1 MSPFP
6 VEALDEVIWRIDEA
20 IGGPASKGFTT
31 RGWIK
36 KATGAEVVKFLSGIK
51 DRLAHA
57 RYTLVDESHQGW
69 LKEDHEPVQVV
80 LRPAQRVPEPKPAP
94 TTQEV
99 RALKVLVID
108 DAPFMEVYVK
118 KFMPPD
124 TQVTYIRHLPED
136 ESVLS
141 QFDALVVDGDGIGNK
156 KWKHGL
162 DFCKSYDKPEGQA
175 VVFYSGLSAYG
186 ADALELERRGIANLP
201 KGGNPEKLALCIR
214 FPMPKRTGGAE

>member
-6 VEALDEVIWRIDEA
+6 VEAIDEVIWRIDEA

-36 KATGAEVVKFLSGIK
+36 KATGAEVVKFLSGLK

-57 RYTLVDESHQGW
+57 RFTLVDEAHQGW

-94 TTQEV
+94 AAEKRV
-99 RALKVLVID
+99 RKVLMVD
-108 DAPFMEVYVK
+108 DFPGMQGYIEKHV
-118 KFMPPD
+118 PD
-124 TQVTYIRHLPED
+124 VEVTYIRQLPED
-136 ESVLS
+136 ESVFA
-141 QFDALVVDGDGIGNK
+141 QYDALVIDGDGIGNK
-156 KWKHGL
+156 TYPDGL
-162 DFCKSYDKPEGQA
+162 AFCKSYDKPEGQA
-175 VVFYSGLSAYG
+175 VVFHSGLSARG
-186 ADALELERRGIANLP
+186 TDALELERRGIANLP
-201 KGGNPEKLALCIR
+201 KGSNPEKLELCIR

>member
-57 RYTLVDESHQGW
+57 RHTLVDEAHQGW
-69 LKEDHEPVQVV
+69 LKENNEPVQVV
-80 LRPAQRVPEPKPAP
+80 LRPAKRVPAPKTMPA
-94 TTQEV
+94 TLDV
-99 RALKVLVID
+99 RAIKVLVID
-108 DAPFMEVYVK
+108 DSVFMEGFVN
-118 KFMPPD
+118 KFMPD
-124 TQVTYIRHLPED
+124 AQVTYIRQLPED

-141 QFDALVVDGDGIGNK
+141 QFDALVIDGEGLGNK

-162 DFCKSYDKPEGQA
+162 DFCKAYDKPEGQA
-175 VVFYSGLSAYG
+175 VVFYSGLSAHG
-186 ADALELERRGIANLP
+186 TDALELERRGIANLS
-201 KGGNPEKLALCIR
+201 KGSDPDKLVRCLR
-214 FPMPKRTGGAE
+214 SPMPKQTGGAA

>member
-6 VEALDEVIWRIDEA
+6 VEAIDEVIWRIDEA

-57 RYTLVDESHQGW
+57 RYTLVDEAHQGW

-80 LRPAQRVPEPKPAP
+80 LRPAKPVERPEGSQGPAAEKRV
-94 TTQEV
+94 
-99 RALKVLVID
+99 LKVLMVD
-108 DAPFMEVYVK
+108 DFPGMRGYIEKHV
-118 KFMPPD
+118 PD
-124 TQVTYIRHLPED
+124 VEVTYRSQLPED
-136 ESVLS
+136 ESELAE
-141 QFDALVVDGDGIGNK
+141 FDALVIDGEGVGNR

-162 DFCKSYDKPEGQA
+162 DFCKTYDRPEGQA
-175 VVFYSGLSAYG
+175 VIYHSGLRAYG
-186 ADALELERRGIANLP
+186 EDAMILEHRGIANLS
-201 KGGNPEKLALCIR
+201 KGDSPEKLALCIR

>member
-6 VEALDEVIWRIDEA
+6 VEALDEVIWRVDEA
-20 IGGPASKGFTT
+20 IGGPASKGYTT

-36 KATGAEVVKFLSGIK
+36 KATGAEVVQFLSGIK

-69 LKEDHEPVQVV
+69 LKEDHETVQVV
-80 LRPAQRVPEPKPAP
+80 LRPAQRIPEPKPAP
-94 TTQEV
+94 TPQEV

-108 DAPFMEVYVK
+108 DAAFMEGYVK
-118 KFMPPD
+118 KFMPD
-124 TQVTYIRHLPED
+124 ARVTYLRQLPED

-141 QFDALVVDGDGIGNK
+141 QFDALVVDCDGIGNK

-175 VVFYSGLSAYG
+175 VVFHSGLRAHG
-186 ADALELERRGIANLP
+186 TDALELERRGIANLP
-201 KGGNPEKLALCIR
+201 KGSNPEKLVFCIR
-214 FPMPKRTGGAE
+214 LPMPKRTGGAE